1 MSTIK
6 LKDCQH
12 IIEASDANLSESRF
26 EDTRMT
32 KVVFRE
38 MTLEGS
44 SFNNVLLDDSSFEQ
58 VSFAGVRIADCR
70 YDGMTIDGVPVL
82 DLLAAHRQSLTA

>member
-6 LKDCQH
+6 LNDCRH

-26 EDTRMT
+26 EDSRMAHIT
-32 KVVFRE
+32 FRE

-44 SFNNVLLDDSSFEQ
+44 SFTYVMMDNCRFDH
-58 VSFAGVRIADCR
+58 VSLTGVQLTNCR
-70 YDGMTIDGVPVL
+70 YEGMTIDGIPVL
-82 DLLAAHRQSLTA
+82 DLLAAHRSVSV